1 MYQIN
6 FDKPCRVYFMGIGG
20 ISMSGLAEILMKE
33 GFTVTG
39 SDMKESDLTRQ
50 LEAAGAGIY
59 YKQTASNIDPE
70 AIDVVVYTA
79 AIHEDHP
86 ELAEVIRLGIPR
98 LTRAELLGQI
108 MRNYKTSIA
117 ISGTHGKTTTT
128 SMITEVMLRAK
139 KDPTITVGGML
150 DCIHG
155 NFHLGESDCFI
166 TEACEYTNS
175 FLSFYPTIEA
185 VLNIEADH
193 LDFFKDIDDIR
204 HSFRLFM
211 EKLPAGGVLVI
222 NSEIDRWQEL
232 TSGLSC
238 EVVTF
243 GLEDSDAD
251 YIASGLTYDENACA
265 SFDLMHREN
274 GSYRKITGITM
285 NVPGIHNVKN
295 ALACAAIALEEGIAP
310 EDIAAGLSGFGN
322 AHRRFE
328 FKGKIGGV
336 TIVDDYAH
344 HPQEIDATLAAARE
358 MKTGKIW
365 CAFQSH
371 TYTRTKALLDDFAK
385 SLSAADEVLLAPIF
399 AARETDTL
407 GISSQDIADRIEKLG
422 TKAHNFDS
430 FDEIETFILTN
441 CQPGDLVITMGAG
454 DIYKVGEHLLG
465 VGSEH

>member
-1 MYQIN
+1 MYQIHFN
-6 FDKPCRVYFMGIGG
+6 QPCRVYFMGIGG

-50 LEAAGAGIY
+50 LEAEGARITY
-59 YKQTASNIDPE
+59 QQVASNIHPDE
-70 AIDVVVYTA
+70 IDVVVYTA
-79 AIHEDHP
+79 AIHETHP

-98 LTRAELLGQI
+98 LTRAQLLGQI
-108 MRNYKTSIA
+108 MRNYRTAIA

-128 SMITEVMLRAK
+128 SMITEVMLEAK

-155 NFHLGESDCFI
+155 NFHLGKSDCFI

-193 LDFFKDIDDIR
+193 LDFFKDLDDIR

-211 EKLPAGGVLVI
+211 EKVPKGGVIVI
-222 NSEIDRWQEL
+222 NSEIRDWEKL
-232 TSGLSC
+232 TEDLPARI
-238 EVVTF
+238 VTF
-243 GLEDSDAD
+243 GLEGSDAE
-251 YIASGLTYDENACA
+251 YVATNLTYNERAFA
-265 SFDLMHREN
+265 RFDLMHRQE
-274 GSYRKITGITM
+274 GEFKKLTTIQM
-285 NVPGIHNVKN
+285 NVPGVHNVKN

-310 EDIAAGLSGFGN
+310 EVIAAGLSRFGN

-328 FKGKIGGV
+328 YKGTIGEV

-344 HPQEIDATLAAARE
+344 HPQEIDATLTAAKE

-365 CAFQSH
+365 CVFQSH
-371 TYTRTKALLDDFAK
+371 TYTRTKALLDEFAV
-385 SLSAADEVLLAPIF
+385 SLSAADEVLLAPIY

-422 TKAHNFDS
+422 TPAHSFYS

-465 VGSEH
+465 ISEGR

>member
-6 FDKPCRVYFMGIGG
+6 FDEPCRVYFMGIGG

-39 SDMKESDLTRQ
+39 SDMRESDLTKQ
-50 LEAAGAGIY
+50 LEAAGAKINY
-59 YKQTASNIDPE
+59 QQIASNIDPE

-79 AIHEDHP
+79 AIHENHP
-86 ELAEVIRLGIPR
+86 ELAEVIRLDIPR

-128 SMITEVMLRAK
+128 SMITEVMLEAGL
-139 KDPTITVGGML
+139 DPTITVGGML

-155 NFHLGESDCFI
+155 NFHLGSSDCFI

-175 FLSFYPTIEA
+175 FLSFYPTVEA

-193 LDFFKDIDDIR
+193 LDFFKDLEDIR

-222 NSEIDRWQEL
+222 NSEIDGWEEL
-232 TSGLSC
+232 TAGLSC
-238 EVVTF
+238 RVVTF
-243 GLEDSDAD
+243 GLEDSAAD
-251 YIASGLTYDENACA
+251 FTAANVTYDEQAHP
-265 SFDLMHREN
+265 SFDLLVLRD
-274 GSYRKITGITM
+274 GSYEKVTEIRL
-285 NVPGIHNVKN
+285 NAPGIHNLKN
-295 ALACAAIALEEGIAP
+295 ALACAAIALEQGVKP
-310 EDIAAGLSGFGN
+310 EAVAAGLNRFGN

-328 FKGKIGGV
+328 YKGSIGGV
-336 TIVDDYAH
+336 KIVDDYAH

-371 TYTRTKALLDDFAK
+371 TYTRTKALLDEFAN
-385 SLSAADEVLLAPIF
+385 SLSKADEVLLAPIF

-407 GISSQDIADRIEKLG
+407 GISSQDIADRIERLG
-422 TKAHNFDS
+422 TKAHNFES

-454 DIYKVGEHLLG
+454 DIYKVGENLLG
-465 VGSEH
+465 K

>member
-6 FDKPCRVYFMGIGG
+6 FNEPCRVYFMGIGG

-39 SDMKESDLTRQ
+39 SDMRESDLTRQ
-50 LEAAGAGIY
+50 LEAAGARIY
-59 YKQTASNIDPE
+59 YKQAASNIHLE
-70 AIDVVVYTA
+70 EIDVVVYTA

-86 ELAEVIRLGIPR
+86 ELAEVIRLGLPR

-108 MRNYKTSIA
+108 MKNYKTAIA
-117 ISGTHGKTTTT
+117 ISGTHGKTSTT
-128 SMITEVMLRAK
+128 SMVTEVMLEAK
-139 KDPTITVGGML
+139 QDPTVTVGGML

-175 FLSFYPTIEA
+175 FLSFYPTVAA

-193 LDFFKDIDDIR
+193 LDFFKDLDDIR

-211 EKLPAGGVLVI
+211 EKLPAGGTLVI
-222 NSEIDRWQEL
+222 NSEIDSWQEL
-232 TSGLSC
+232 TADLPC
-238 EVVTF
+238 EVITF
-243 GLEDSDAD
+243 GLEGSGAD
-251 YIASGLTYDENACA
+251 YTACGITYDDQAKA
-265 SFDLMHREN
+265 SFDLM
-274 GSYRKITGITM
+274 RKTAEGTEKIVTIQM

-310 EDIAAGLSGFGN
+310 EIIASGLGKFGN

-328 FKGKIGGV
+328 YKGTLGGI

-344 HPQEIDATLAAARE
+344 HPQEIDATLAAAKE
-358 MKTGKIW
+358 MKNNKIW
-365 CAFQSH
+365 CVFQSH
-371 TYTRTKALLDDFAK
+371 TYTRTKALLEEFAV
-385 SLSAADEVLLAPIF
+385 SLSAADEVLLAPIY

-422 TKAHNFDS
+422 TTAHSFDS

-441 CQPGDLVITMGAG
+441 CQAGDLVITMGAG
-454 DIYKVGEHLLG
+454 DIHKVGENLLG
-465 VGSEH
+465 L

>member
-6 FDKPCRVYFMGIGG
+6 FKEPCRVYFMGIGG

-33 GFTVTG
+33 GFTVSG
-39 SDMKESDLTRQ
+39 SDMRESDLTRQ
-50 LEAAGAGIY
+50 LESEGAKIY
-59 YKQTASNIDPE
+59 YKQEAGNIDAS

-86 ELAEVIRLGIPR
+86 ELAEVIRQDIPR

-108 MRNYKTSIA
+108 MKNYKTSIA

-128 SMITEVMLRAK
+128 SMISEIMLDAGQ
-139 KDPTITVGGML
+139 DPTITVGGML

-175 FLSFYPTIEA
+175 FLSFFPTVEA

-193 LDFFKDIDDIR
+193 LDFFKDLDDIR

-211 EKLPAGGVLVI
+211 EELPKSGILVI
-222 NSEIDRWQEL
+222 NSEIDRYPEL
-232 TSGLSC
+232 IEGLDC

-251 YIASGLTYDENACA
+251 YVAADLEYDERACA
-265 SFDLMHREN
+265 SFMLM
-274 GSYRKITGITM
+274 RKTADGRKPITWIHM

-295 ALACAAIALEEGIAP
+295 ALACAVIALEQGIAP
-310 EDIAAGLSGFGN
+310 EIIASGLGKFGN

-328 FKGKIGGV
+328 YKGKLGEV

-344 HPQEIDATLAAARE
+344 HPQEIDATLSAAKE
-358 MKTGKIW
+358 MKVEKIW
-365 CAFQSH
+365 CVFQSH

-385 SLSAADEVLLAPIF
+385 SLSAADEVVLAPIY

-422 TKAHNFDS
+422 TSVHNLQS
-430 FDEIETFILTN
+430 FDEIEAFLVEN
-441 CQPGDLVITMGAG
+441 CKPGDLVITMGAG
-454 DIYKVGEHLLG
+454 DIYKVGENLLDKNQK
-465 VGSEH
+465 

>member
-1 MYQIN
+1 MYKID
-6 FDKPCRVYFMGIGG
+6 FEHPCHIHFIGIGG
-20 ISMSGLAEILMKE
+20 ISMRGLAEILMKE

-39 SDMKESDLTRQ
+39 SDMRESDLTRH
-50 LEAAGAGIY
+50 LEAAGARIY
-59 YKQTASNIDPE
+59 YTQKASNIDPE
-70 AIDVVVYTA
+70 AVDVVVYTA

-108 MRNYKTSIA
+108 MRNYKTAIA
-117 ISGTHGKTTTT
+117 VSGTHGKTTTT
-128 SMITEVMLRAK
+128 SMITEVMLRAEQ
-139 KDPTITVGGML
+139 DPTITVGGML

-175 FLSFYPTIEA
+175 FLSFYPTVEA

-211 EKLPAGGVLVI
+211 EKLPAGGILVI

-232 TSGLSC
+232 TAGLAC

-243 GLEDSDAD
+243 GLENSGAE
-251 YIASGLTYDENACA
+251 YIACGLTYDDKAHA
-265 SFDLMHREN
+265 SFDLMHREE
-274 GSYRKITGITM
+274 GGYRKITSIHM
-285 NVPGIHNVKN
+285 NVPGVHNVKN
-295 ALACAAIALEEGIAP
+295 ALACAAIALEEGITP
-310 EDIAAGLSGFGN
+310 EDIAAGLAGFGN

-328 FKGKIGGV
+328 YKGKIGGV

-344 HPQEIDATLAAARE
+344 HPQEIEATLAAARE
-358 MKTGKIW
+358 MRTGRIW

-371 TYTRTKALLDDFAK
+371 TYTRTKALLDDFAR
-385 SLSAADEVLLAPIF
+385 SLSAADEVLLAPIY

-407 GISSQDIADRIEKLG
+407 GVSSQDIADRIEKLG
-422 TKAHNFDS
+422 TKAHSFDS
-430 FDEIETFILTN
+430 FDEIEAFILTN
-441 CQPGDLVITMGAG
+441 CNPGDLVITMGAG

-465 VGSEH
+465 NSSAK

>member
-6 FDKPCRVYFMGIGG
+6 FNEPCRVYFMGIGG

-39 SDMKESDLTRQ
+39 SDMRESDLTRK
-50 LEAAGAGIY
+50 LEAEGARIY
-59 YKQTASNIDPE
+59 YQQTASNIDPE

-86 ELAEVIRLGIPR
+86 ELAEVIRLGLPR

-108 MRNYKTSIA
+108 MRNYKTAVA
-117 ISGTHGKTTTT
+117 ISGTHGKTSTT
-128 SMITEVMLRAK
+128 SMITEVMLHANL
-139 KDPTITVGGML
+139 DPTVTVGGML
-150 DCIHG
+150 DCING

-185 VLNIEADH
+185 VLNIEEDH
-193 LDFFKDIDDIR
+193 LDFFKDLEDIR

-211 EKLPAGGVLVI
+211 EKLPAGGVVVI
-222 NSEIDRWQEL
+222 NSEIDRLQEL
-232 TSGLSC
+232 TADLSC
-238 EVVTF
+238 KVVTF
-243 GLEDSDAD
+243 GLEGSGAD
-251 YIASGLTYDENACA
+251 YTADGVAYDERAFA
-265 SFDLMHREN
+265 SFDLMCRKN
-274 GSYRKITGITM
+274 GTAEKVTEIHM

-295 ALACAAIALEEGIAP
+295 ALACAAIALEMGIAP
-310 EDIAAGLSGFGN
+310 EDLAEGLGKFGN

-328 FKGKIGGV
+328 YKGTIGGV
-336 TIVDDYAH
+336 KIIDDYAH
-344 HPQEIDATLAAARE
+344 HPQEIDATLEAARE
-358 MKTGKIW
+358 MKTGKLW

-430 FDEIETFILTN
+430 FDEIEAFILTN
-441 CQPGDLVITMGAG
+441 CQPGDTVITMGAG
-454 DIYKVGEHLLG
+454 DIYKVGENLLG
-465 VGSEH
+465 M

>member
-6 FDKPCRVYFMGIGG
+6 FKEPCRVYFMGIGG

-39 SDMKESDLTRQ
+39 SDMRESDLTRQ
-50 LEAAGAGIY
+50 LEAEGAQIY
-59 YKQTASNIDPE
+59 YKQKASNIDPE

-108 MRNYKTSIA
+108 MRNYKTAIA

-128 SMITEVMLRAK
+128 SMITEVMLQAK
-139 KDPTITVGGML
+139 QDPTITVGGML
-150 DCIHG
+150 DCIQG

-175 FLSFYPTIEA
+175 FLSFYPTVEA
-185 VLNIEADH
+185 VLNIEEDH
-193 LDFFKDIDDIR
+193 LDFFKDLDDIR

-232 TSGLSC
+232 TENLAC

-243 GLEDSDAD
+243 GLEGSGAD
-251 YIASGLTYDENACA
+251 YIASGITYDEKANA
-265 SFDLMHREN
+265 SFDLVYMKE
-274 GSYRKITGITM
+274 GTARKITSIHM
-285 NVPGIHNVKN
+285 SVPGIHNVKN
-295 ALACAAIALEEGIAP
+295 ALACAVIALEEGISP
-310 EDIAAGLSGFGN
+310 EDIAESLGRFGN

-328 FKGKIGGV
+328 YKGTVGGV

-344 HPQEIDATLAAARE
+344 HPKEIKVTLTTAKE
-358 MKTGKIW
+358 MKTGKLW
-365 CAFQSH
+365 CVFQSH
-371 TYTRTKALLDDFAK
+371 TYTRTKALLDGFAE
-385 SLSAADEVLLAPIF
+385 SLSAADEVILAPIY

-407 GISSQDIADRIEKLG
+407 GVSSQDIADRIEKRG
-422 TKAHNFDS
+422 TKAHCFDS
-430 FDEIETFILTN
+430 FDEIESFILTN

-454 DIYKVGEHLLG
+454 DIYKVGENLLG
-465 VGSEH
+465 K

>member
-6 FDKPCRVYFMGIGG
+6 FNEPCRIYFMGIGG

-39 SDMKESDLTRQ
+39 SDMKESELTKQ
-50 LEAAGAGIY
+50 LEAEGAVISY
-59 YKQTASNIDPE
+59 HQTASNID
-70 AIDVVVYTA
+70 ADQIDVVVFTA

-108 MRNYKTSIA
+108 MRNYKTAIA
-117 ISGTHGKTTTT
+117 VSGTHGKTTTT
-128 SMITEVMLRAK
+128 SMITEVMMAAQE
-139 KDPTITVGGML
+139 DPTVTVGGML

-175 FLSFYPTIEA
+175 FLSFYPTVEA
-185 VLNIEADH
+185 VLNIEEDH

-204 HSFRLFM
+204 RSFRLFM
-211 EKLPAGGVLVI
+211 EKLPKGGVLVI
-222 NSEIDRWQEL
+222 NEEIERYEEL
-232 TSGLSC
+232 TAGLPC
-238 EVVTF
+238 RVVTF
-243 GLEDSDAD
+243 GMEGSGAD
-251 YIASGLTYDENACA
+251 YTAAGLIYDDNACA
-265 SFDLMHREN
+265 SFTLMRQN
-274 GSYRKITGITM
+274 GDTRVPIVDITM
-285 NVPGIHNVKN
+285 NVPGVHNVKN
-295 ALACAAIALEEGIAP
+295 ALACAAVALEQGIKP
-310 EDIAAGLSGFGN
+310 EFIAAALKNFGN

-328 FKGKIGGV
+328 YKGKVGEV

-344 HPQEIDATLAAARE
+344 HPQEIDATLEAAKK
-358 MKTGKIW
+358 MKHRKLW
-365 CAFQSH
+365 CVFQSH

-385 SLSAADEVLLAPIF
+385 SLSAADAVVLAPIY

-422 TKAHNFDS
+422 TEVHNLES
-430 FDEIETFILTN
+430 FDAIETFLLTN
-441 CQPGDLVITMGAG
+441 CEPGDVVITMGAG
-454 DIYKVGEHLLG
+454 DIYRVGEKLLG
-465 VGSEH
+465 M